1 LDGIFFYDGVG
12 AQFGAP
18 ALECADQRKSL
29 SAGVGVVID
38 PVLEAIID
46 QLRSCIINA
55 RALKLDMLEH
65 ILSIALLEAY
75 DARGKYGNGQDGA
88 QP

>member
-1 LDGIFFYDGVG
+1 
-12 AQFGAP
+12 
-18 ALECADQRKSL
+18 
-29 SAGVGVVID
+29 
-38 PVLEAIID
+38 
-46 QLRSCIINA
+46 
-55 RALKLDMLEH
+55 LKLDMLEH